1 MAQKKVTMKVFGMT
15 CDDCVFTVSSGL
27 KSAGATDVFVSLENG
42 TASALVD
49 DSVLSPQDLLKIPV
63 FGEKS
68 HYKAQV
74 RKVE

>member
-1 MAQKKVTMKVFGMT
+1 MT
-15 CDDCVFTVSSGL
+15 CDDCVFTVSNGL
-27 KSAGATDVFVSLENG
+27 KSAGATDVFVSLEKG
-42 TASALVD
+42 TASAVVD

>member
-1 MAQKKVTMKVFGMT
+1 MSQKKVTMKVFGMT
-15 CDDCVFTVSSGL
+15 CDDCVFTVSNGL

-42 TASALVD
+42 TASAVVD